1 MMQVYNERLIIVTD
15 KTMKTYSEVKKEY
28 PQVRTVIQN
37 FALEHSVPSNIIET
51 INGINSEYPLWVNF
65 DVDRDLGMQ
74 KVLIYRVYYSYDLID
89 DISVSLDQV
98 LSEEEKTLIANKINL
113 INYCSKCKF
122 SSESKALHCAVNPYL
137 ITDELN
143 HCSHYQVI

>member
-15 KTMKTYSEVKKEY
+15 KTMKTYSEVKKKY
-28 PQVRTVIQN
+28 PLVRTVIQN

-65 DVDRDLGMQ
+65 DVDRDLGIQ

-98 LSEEEKTLIANKINL
+98 LSDEEKILIANKVNL
-113 INYCSKCKF
+113 INYCSKCKYR
-122 SSESKALHCAVNPYL
+122 SGTKALHCAVNPYL
-137 ITDELN
+137 IVDENKL
-143 HCSHYQVI
+143 CSHYQPL